1 MMDIDIEKIVKAA
14 TEGLDLSKFKGD
26 VVGVKI
32 VEHEIGN
39 VEPGGIGIQ
48 VNYGITPS
56 AKEGGKG
63 NGGRPKRAGT
73 TINKAFIY
81 DAGDETNIRL
91 QLFYRGLM
99 ALKWIKADT
108 ELKNFLSVFSGNES
122 TYRIIWTG
130 DINALS
136 ELFQELIKRR
146 GIVGLPEG
154 ESIWVMV
161 NARFWDHEGNKEF
174 GNEKLGSTRAPIDSK
189 EDIDLLVEILNP
201 ETDLDEVRERLQSQ

>member
-1 MMDIDIEKIVKAA
+1 MTQEELQKALEAIGKGGINVNGDLVLEKH
-14 TEGLDLSKFKGD
+14 
-26 VVGVKI
+26 

-39 VEPGGIGIQ
+39 VEAGGIGIQ
-48 VNYGITPS
+48 INNGMAAS
-56 AKEGGKG
+56 AKELKG

-73 TINKAFIY
+73 TINKAFNY
-81 DAGDETNIRL
+81 DAGDETNTRL
-91 QLFYRGLM
+91 QWFYRGLL
-99 ALKWIKADT
+99 ALGWIKSDT
-108 ELKNFLSVFSGNES
+108 ELKNFLSVFSGKETS
-122 TYRIIWTG
+122 YRIIWTG

-136 ELFQELIKRR
+136 ELFLELIKRR

-174 GNEKLGSTRAPIDSK
+174 GNEKLGSTRAPVDSRD
-189 EDIDLLVEILNP
+189 DIDLLVEILNP

>member
-1 MMDIDIEKIVKAA
+1 MDKDILQKVLEALGRANVAGDLVMEK
-14 TEGLDLSKFKGD
+14 
-26 VVGVKI
+26 
-32 VEHEIGN
+32 N
-39 VEPGGIGIQ
+39 VEYEVNNVENGGIGIQ

-73 TINKAFIY
+73 AINKAFFY
-81 DAGDETNIRL
+81 NAGDETNIRL
-91 QLFYRGLM
+91 QRFYSGLI
-99 ALKWIKADT
+99 ALGWIKVDT
-108 ELKNFLSVFSGNES
+108 ELKNFLSVFSGKETS
-122 TYRIIWTG
+122 YRIIWTG

-136 ELFQELIKRR
+136 ELFLELIKRKK
-146 GIVGLPEG
+146 IVGLPEG

-201 ETDLDEVRERLQSQ
+201 ETDLDVVRERLQSQ

>member
-1 MMDIDIEKIVKAA
+1 MDIDIEKIVKAA

-32 VEHEIGN
+32 VENEIGN
-39 VEPGGIGIQ
+39 VEDGGIGIQ
-48 VNYGITPS
+48 INNGATAR
-56 AKEGGKG
+56 AKEPKG
-63 NGGRPKRAGT
+63 NGGRPKRVGK
-73 TINKAFIY
+73 TIDKAFIY

-108 ELKNFLSVFSGNES
+108 NLKNFLSVFSSED
-122 TYRIIWTG
+122 TTCKIIWTG
-130 DINALS
+130 DKNALA
-136 ELFQELIKRR
+136 ELFQELINRKK
-146 GIVGLPEG
+146 IVKLPEG

-174 GNEKLGSTRAPIDSK
+174 GNEKLGSTRAPADSK

-201 ETDLDEVRERLQSQ
+201 ETDLDEVKERMQSQ

>member
-1 MMDIDIEKIVKAA
+1 MSKDDEKNNIFNQMAYILNYQSVIK
-14 TEGLDLSKFKGD
+14 EQHIHMGGWESVDEPKDKINKG
-26 VVGVKI
+26 K
-32 VEHEIGN
+32 
-39 VEPGGIGIQ
+39 
-48 VNYGITPS
+48 
-56 AKEGGKG
+56 
-63 NGGRPKRAGT
+63 GGRPKRAGT

-161 NARFWDHEGNKEF
+161 NARFWDHEGNREF
-174 GNEKLGSTRAPIDSK
+174 GNEKLGSTRAPIDSRD
-189 EDIDLLVEILNP
+189 DIDLLVEILNP
-201 ETDLDEVRERLQSQ
+201 ETDIDEVRERMQSQ

>member
-1 MMDIDIEKIVKAA
+1 MTQDELQKALEAIGKGGINVNGDLVLEKH
-14 TEGLDLSKFKGD
+14 
-26 VVGVKI
+26 

-39 VEPGGIGIQ
+39 VEAGGIGIQ
-48 VNYGITPS
+48 INNGMAPS
-56 AKEGGKG
+56 TKEGGKG

-91 QLFYRGLM
+91 QWFYRGLL
-99 ALKWIKADT
+99 ALGWIKADT
-108 ELKNFLSVFSGNES
+108 ELKNFLSVFSGKETS
-122 TYRIIWTG
+122 CRIIWTG

-136 ELFQELIKRR
+136 ELFLELIKRR
-146 GIVGLPEG
+146 GLVGLPEG

-161 NARFWDHEGNKEF
+161 NARFWDHEGNREF
-174 GNEKLGSTRAPIDSK
+174 GNEKLGSTRAPIDSRD
-189 EDIDLLVEILNP
+189 DIDLLVEILNP

>member
-1 MMDIDIEKIVKAA
+1 MDKDILQKVLEALGRANVAGDLVMEK
-14 TEGLDLSKFKGD
+14 
-26 VVGVKI
+26 
-32 VEHEIGN
+32 N
-39 VEPGGIGIQ
+39 VEYEVNNVENGGIGIQ

-201 ETDLDEVRERLQSQ
+201 ETDLDEVRESLQSQ